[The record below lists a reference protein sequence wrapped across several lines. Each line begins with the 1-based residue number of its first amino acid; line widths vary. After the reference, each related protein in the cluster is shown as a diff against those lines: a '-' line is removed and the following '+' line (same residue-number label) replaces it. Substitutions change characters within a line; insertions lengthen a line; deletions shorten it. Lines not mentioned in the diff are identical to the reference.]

1 MPKLSRRW
9 RGFGVEIEIPERAAA
24 ALRRRKTRSRE
35 SASTLEFRQPP
46 PLVLQRPEE
55 AVKRYIDDFRS
66 VLEWYPDMWSG
77 SGEDGEDLAAKVGR
91 LSWYHTLELPGGIVT
106 PGYYDHRPLVP
117 YYGIPDDL
125 RGKRVL
131 DVGSW
136 DGFWSFEFERRGAS
150 VVAVD
155 LDVLTK
161 VDFPPAIRNAVLDAK
176 LEQRFGGGFELAR
189 RALGSKVERIVRN
202 VYDLDPADV
211 GTFDLV
217 HFSDVSQ
224 HLQRPLEAYR
234 RIRSVTAGS
243 AMIVDAFDPDLD
255 DTKNLVEYRGGW
267 VDVTWWIPSLNTL
280 AQLVTDAG
288 FSDVQVQRVYRID
301 PVGVPGTGR
310 WRAILLA
317 TP

>member
-1 MPKLSRRW
+1 MPKLSRKW
-9 RGFGVEIEIPERAAA
+9 RGFRVEIEIPNRAAA
-24 ALRRRKTRSRE
+24 SLRGKKARSNE
-35 SASTLEFRQPP
+35 NASTLEFG
-46 PLVLQRPEE
+46 PLPTIDLHRPEE
-55 AVKRYIDDFRS
+55 AVERYMDSLRTT
-66 VLEWYPDMWSG
+66 LEWYPDVWSG
-77 SGEDGEDLAAKVGR
+77 SPEDGEDLAAKVGR
-91 LSWYHTLELPGGIVT
+91 LNWYHTLELPGGVVT

-136 DGFWSFEFERRGAS
+136 DGFWTFEFERRGAD
-150 VVAVD
+150 VTAVD

-161 VDFPPAIRNAVLDAK
+161 VDFPPQIRSAVVEAK

-189 RALGSKVERIVRN
+189 QALGSKVERIVGN
-202 VYDLDPADV
+202 VYDLDPAEI

-224 HLQRPLEAYR
+224 HLQRPLDAYR
-234 RIRSVTAGS
+234 RIRAVTAGS
-243 AMIVDAFDPDLD
+243 AMIVDAFDPELD
-255 DTKNLVEYRGGW
+255 DSKNLVEYRGGW

-280 AQLVTDAG
+280 AQLVLDAG
-288 FSDVQVQRVYRID
+288 FSDVRVQRVYRID
-301 PVGVPGTGR
+301 PVGAPGTGR

-317 TP
+317 RP